1 MLKTFLIW
9 LFPPYLFQLFLS
21 SHSREISTMSHN
33 HGATQDK
40 HGKMTTNHGPRD
52 PEYL

>member
-1 MLKTFLIW
+1 MLKILLIW

-21 SHSREISTMSHN
+21 SHNLEIPTMSYDHS
-33 HGATQDK
+33 ATQDK
-40 HGKMTTNHGPRD
+40 HGKMTTNHGPGD